1 VAVPEFPC
9 NDCGV
14 NTAPLEG
21 DREYYE
27 VWDEVWR
34 RAGAPGV
41 GQSDHGT
48 NGFYL
53 CVACLETRLRRRL
66 KAADFKPYPANV
78 PSPWL
83 SQRLNDRLGCQPA
96 TKRSEAPQYYPIAL
110 TAAVLARFT
119 PDDYVIDQTGAAC
132 FGCHNC
138 D

>member
-1 VAVPEFPC
+1 LAVPEFPC
-9 NDCGV
+9 NDCSV
-14 NTAPLEG
+14 NTVPLEG

-27 VWDEVWR
+27 VWDELWR
-34 RAGAPGV
+34 RAGAPGI

-53 CVACLETRLRRRL
+53 CVGCLEARLRRRL
-66 KAADFKPYPANV
+66 KPADFKPYPANT

-96 TKRSEAPQYYPIAL
+96 MTKQEAPQYYPIAL
-110 TAAVLARFT
+110 ARAVLARYN
-119 PDDYVIDQTGAAC
+119 PRKHVIDVTGAVC
-132 FGCHNC
+132 FESRSC